1 MKIRIDI
8 DCTPDEARSFMGLP
22 DVASV
27 QNVVMDHVKA
37 QVVDNL
43 KAMDPESLMKT
54 WVPQGLKGIEE
65 LQKAFWGQVVKST
78 DPQGGPGETG

>member
-27 QNVVMDHVKA
+27 QNVVMDQVKA

-43 KAMDPESLMKT
+43 KAMDPESLMRT

-65 LQKAFWGQVVKST
+65 LQKAFWSQVAKST